1 MLAGEDLDFL
11 IIDLPSG
18 TGDESLSIA

>member
-1 MLAGEDLDFL
+1 MLAGEDPDFL